1 VHGAAQGASSWLT
14 PSTCPNSTADQHSSG
29 SWIIAIV
36 GFQYSS
42 RCTYCPCPPPPRQ
55 CVPHRAT
62 CGCSKQYCPPAGI
75 LPAAP
80 QLRPPS
86 RCANSLLARP
96 CMVRIKAVSA
106 GDLACTHTGKIAGR
120 DNQLSD
126 QSVIE
131 SELCVCEVPQL
142 QTLIQNWQLMPSC
155 CHLWSHVLD
164 PFPEESV

>member
-1 VHGAAQGASSWLT
+1 
-14 PSTCPNSTADQHSSG
+14 
-29 SWIIAIV
+29 
-36 GFQYSS
+36 
-42 RCTYCPCPPPPRQ
+42 
-55 CVPHRAT
+55 
-62 CGCSKQYCPPAGI
+62 
-75 LPAAP
+75 
-80 QLRPPS
+80 
-86 RCANSLLARP
+86 
-96 CMVRIKAVSA
+96 MVRIKAVSA